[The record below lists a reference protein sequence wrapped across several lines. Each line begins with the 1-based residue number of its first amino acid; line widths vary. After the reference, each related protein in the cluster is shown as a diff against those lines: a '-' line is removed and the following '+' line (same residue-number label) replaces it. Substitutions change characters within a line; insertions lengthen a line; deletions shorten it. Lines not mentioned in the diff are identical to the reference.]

1 MTYIQA
7 NGVQL
12 YYETFGDDHADRAP
26 IVLIHGAPR
35 TGQADWHA
43 IAPLLATHY
52 RVIVPDCRGHG
63 RSETTH
69 SYSFK
74 ELAADVAA
82 LIRALGYQRAHIIG
96 HSNGGNVALV
106 ALLEQPDVVQTC
118 VLQAANAYVSQD
130 LIDTEPAIFDPD
142 RVVQADPAWMN
153 EMIAQHG
160 ATHGPAYWR
169 ELLQLT
175 VREIISEPNY
185 TPKQL
190 AKVVRPVLVI
200 QGENDR
206 VNAPMKHA
214 QFIAQHIPLAE
225 QWLPVSAGHDVHA
238 DMPLDWLTHIFD
250 FLERRG
256 DDVNDALYRLKQ
268 KRYADKRTTV
278 FDVRFASHPLGERL
292 VVKGNVLAADQQR
305 AVRKVLPKGT
315 VDRVRVLLT
324 DKTPWALVNRSVA
337 DVRRGP
343 DSGTEQITQL
353 LVGEAVRVLDERN
366 GWLLVRAEQDGY
378 LGWSR
383 VGALHLCDEQTVTKY
398 QAAAKWLI
406 SVPLAPAYDGPSRS
420 AAMIGQLPF
429 GARLLPVETT
439 PNFVWLRLPD
449 GRVWWVAKS
458 DGLPKSQHPRPTR
471 TGIAATLERV
481 RSLVGT
487 PYLWGG
493 RSPFGYDCSGL
504 AQAFYRFMGVSIP
517 RDADQQFA
525 AGAPVDGTPQPG
537 DLLFF
542 GGDDDGLIDPRHAHI
557 THVAISLGG
566 DEIIHAN
573 GTTWNIAYNSL
584 DPASLVYRAWLKE
597 HLVGV
602 RRFR

>member
-1 MTYIQA
+1 MPQIHV
-7 NGVQL
+7 NGIRL
-12 YYETFGDDHADRAP
+12 YYETFGDDRADRAP
-26 IVLIHGAPR
+26 LVLIHGAPR

-43 IAPLLATHY
+43 IAPLLATRY

-63 RSETTH
+63 QSESTH
-69 SYSFK
+69 TYSFK

-82 LIRALGYQRAHIIG
+82 LIRALGYQRAHLIG

-106 ALLEQPDVVQTC
+106 TLLEQPDVVQSC

-130 LIDTEPAIFDPD
+130 LIDQEPAVFDPD
-142 RVVQADPAWMN
+142 RVAQAEPAWLN
-153 EMIAQHG
+153 DLIAWHG
-160 ATHGPAYWR
+160 AAHGPDYWR

-175 VREIISEPNY
+175 VREMISEPNY
-185 TPKQL
+185 TPQQL
-190 AKVVRPVLVI
+190 AQVKRPVLVI
-200 QGENDR
+200 QGENDH
-206 VNAPMKHA
+206 VNAPQKHA
-214 QFIAQHIPLAE
+214 QFIAQHIPQAE
-225 QWLPVSAGHDVHA
+225 QWLPVGAGHDVHA
-238 DMPLDWLTHIFD
+238 DVPLDWLARVFD

-256 DDVNDALYRLKQ
+256 DDVNDALYRLKHT
-268 KRYADKRTTV
+268 RYADKRTTV
-278 FDVRFASHPLGERL
+278 FDVRYSSRPVSEQPEVRGD
-292 VVKGNVLAADQQR
+292 VLAADQRR
-305 AVRKVLPKGT
+305 AVRKVLPTGT
-315 VDRVRVLLT
+315 ADHLRVLLT
-324 DKTPWALVNRSVA
+324 AATPWALVNRSVA

-353 LVGEAVRVLDERN
+353 LIGEAVRVLDERQ
-366 GWLLVRAEQDGY
+366 GWLLVRSEHDGY

-383 VGALHLCDEQTVTKY
+383 AGALHLCDEQTVTKY
-398 QAAAKWLI
+398 QAAAKWLM
-406 SVPLAPAYDGPSRS
+406 SVPLAPAYDGPARS
-420 AAMIGQLPF
+420 AGMIGQLPF
-429 GARLLPVETT
+429 GARLVPVETT

-449 GRVWWVAKS
+449 GRVWWVAQA
-458 DGLPKSQHPRPTR
+458 DGLPKVQHPRPTSA
-471 TGIAATLERV
+471 GIAATLERV
-481 RSLVGT
+481 RRLVGT

-504 AQAFYRFMGVSIP
+504 AQAFYRFMGVFIP

-542 GGDDDGLIDPRHAHI
+542 GGDDDDLIDPRHAHI

-566 DEIIHAN
+566 DDIIHAN

-584 DPASLVYRAWLKE
+584 DPASLIYRAWLKE

-602 RRFR
+602 RRYR